1 MPSVIDMKDKTF
13 NYLKVIERE
22 GSTKSGEA
30 TWLCECT
37 CGTKKILPGSKVRN
51 GEIKSC
57 GCMKKELSGEKNRK
71 HGMRKTRLYRIW
83 QGIIQRTTNKNNSE
97 YCDYGGRGIEVCT
110 EWRSDF
116 ESFKKWSYE
125 NGYSDNLTIDRI
137 ENEKGYSPENCRWIT
152 QKNNCRNKRNN
163 HCLTYKGET
172 KTIAEWAEITGI
184 EKATLRNRIVKM
196 KWSAEKALTTKVGNQ
211 NKKQP

>member
-1 MPSVIDMKDKTF
+1 MPSTINMKDRIF
-13 NYLKVIERE
+13 NYLKVVERA
-22 GSTKSGEA
+22 GNTKSGEA
-30 TWLCECT
+30 MWLCECI
-37 CGTKKILPGSKVRN
+37 CGKKKILPGSKVRN

-57 GCMKKELSGEKNRK
+57 GCMKTELSGKKNRK

-83 QGIIQRTTNKNNSE
+83 QGMIQRTTNKSNTE

-116 ESFKKWSYE
+116 ESFRKWSYE

-152 QKNNCRNKRNN
+152 QKDNCRNKRNN

-184 EKATLRNRIVKM
+184 GKATLRHRIVKM
-196 KWSAEKALTTKVGNQ
+196 GWSAEKALTTKIGNQ